1 MQQYM
6 MKNNPN
12 MMMGGPQ
19 SMRGGPPMAQNMN
32 ASHQGMPNP

>member
-1 MQQYM
+1 
-6 MKNNPN
+6 